1 MLQKDLVEEEIDLR
15 ELFQIIWN
23 KKVFIIT
30 FSLCITIFSGIYS
43 YSKIPIYEVKSYVEI
58 GFIDKEI
65 LEELNVL
72 EQKLKVIFST
82 DDFNEELNSL
92 EKGNVSSIKQIK
104 NVKNFLEIK
113 TEAYSNEAALI
124 KNQAVLK
131 YIQTLYEPKI
141 KEYEIILNN
150 DILNTKR
157 EIDFI
162 NNVEIKNILA
172 QINILKEQEIKNI
185 DRTIENLKS
194 QDIKRIDKRIE
205 TLKNQNIKN
214 IDNEIK
220 ILRTQNIPNIKNE
233 IELLSNSKI
242 NSLKNKII
250 FYSKNLE
257 KYLIELNKLTEN
269 INKNESTSSLV
280 ASVQILNYQNFIINA
295 QNQIKDLELQIEVIQ
310 KDEIPKLINKLE
322 NINIVQIKDLENK
335 KENILNIEIEDL
347 ENQRSNI
354 FNIEIKDLENKKL
367 NVSNETVRK
376 LQDKID
382 IELKTRISQLN
393 ERIETFDFKKSEQN
407 LSNTKLVGD
416 YIINNNPVKPKKSL
430 IIVVSFITSFI
441 SAIFIVFILNFIN
454 NSRIKSSKQE

>member
-1 MLQKDLVEEEIDLR
+1 MR

-310 KDEIPKLINKLE
+310 KDEIPKLISKLE

-335 KENILNIEIEDL
+335 KENILNIEIE
-347 ENQRSNI
+347 EVI
-354 FNIEIKDLENKKL
+354 F
-367 NVSNETVRK
+367 
-376 LQDKID
+376 
-382 IELKTRISQLN
+382 
-393 ERIETFDFKKSEQN
+393 
-407 LSNTKLVGD
+407 
-416 YIINNNPVKPKKSL
+416 L
-430 IIVVSFITSFI
+430 I
-441 SAIFIVFILNFIN
+441 
-454 NSRIKSSKQE
+454 